1 MKYFIVADIHGFYRE
16 LMKALDQ
23 AGFDSENKDHTF
35 VSLGDLLDR
44 GRYPLQCL
52 QFVNSLKRKIL
63 IRGNH
68 EDLLEELLKRK
79 QFLQHDVQNGT
90 AGTVFDL
97 TSLTDYSD
105 WWGTKV
111 FDDVANNADL
121 KKYLS
126 SVVDYAEVGD
136 NVFVHG
142 WIPCDTGAEYYRP
155 SFYKKIEDWKGG
167 NWNRA
172 RWYNGMEAWNQGMK
186 IDGKTIFC
194 GHWHTSWGNS
204 KLHGSGVE
212 WDDPVHLRNADF
224 SPFIDDG
231 IVALDSCCAYSHKIN
246 CYVLEVED
254 EQENG

>member
-1 MKYFIVADIHGFYRE
+1 MKYFIVADVHGFYRE

-52 QFVNSLKRKIL
+52 QFVNGLERKIL

-68 EDLLEELLKRK
+68 EDLLEELLRRK
-79 QFLQHDVQNGT
+79 EFLSHDFQNGT
-90 AGTVFDL
+90 VNTVLDL
-97 TSLTDYSD
+97 FTLTNSYRRSR
-105 WWGTKV
+105 KV

-142 WIPCDTGAEYYRP
+142 WIPCDTGTEYYRP

-172 RWYNGMEAWNQGMK
+172 RWYNGMEAWSNGIK
-186 IDGKTIFC
+186 LDGKTIFC

-212 WDDPVHLRNADF
+212 WDDPVYLRNADF

-231 IVALDSCCAYSHKIN
+231 IVALDSCCVYSHKIN